1 LPTRN
6 FGIIFEREIDE
17 ELMLIRIGIA
27 AQLQGV
33 SASTLRRWEKDGKM
47 LPYGRTRGGHRRY
60 KLSQSVEQKQ
70 GWKITRIF
78 TDIASGMNTLTLI
91 IQCTIIYYKNS

>member
-1 LPTRN
+1 MPTRN

-47 LPYGRTRGGHRRY
+47 LPYGRTRGG
-60 KLSQSVEQKQ
+60 L
-70 GWKITRIF
+70 GTPLLFLIF
-78 TDIASGMNTLTLI
+78 YLVVDKT
-91 IQCTIIYYKNS
+91 NSS